1 MFHRLRL
8 EVVRAVVSNSLSK
21 TLCLNS
27 PRGAASTS
35 FRLDWDFVE
44 IVDDN
49 DGDQYH
55 VDTQV
60 IDKSS
65 GESSEKLCG
74 SELPD
79 PITSTG
85 NMTIVFHR

>member
-21 TLCLNS
+21 TLCSSS
-27 PRGAASTS
+27 PRGAASTL

-44 IVDDN
+44 IESDN
-49 DGDQYH
+49 DGDH